1 MGASSSKRDI
11 MKIEAINYYK
21 GIAILM
27 VVMIHTSQRFY
38 LEQPLLNITKF
49 GDLGC
54 QIFFTLSA
62 FCLCLSQEKKK
73 LSYIDFLKNRLK
85 RIAVGYWLTV
95 ILGIGLARLCVFFTG
110 KNHLL
115 ISMNPFDVIA
125 NLLFVNGLCPASANN
140 LVVRGGWFI
149 GTLVIFY
156 SIFPLLFRCITR
168 TSIRPFVVLIICT
181 LMPLF
186 NYIIWVIIEEFNIL
200 SLHFNDSYIYYFS
213 FINQMPSFALGIYM
227 YLLYSINKNN
237 DKMHPI
243 YYIWFSIFM
252 VLLILF
258 KYSGYELKGIFT
270 PYLVSISFI
279 YLFEITRR
287 NINNKRIYTKFIS
300 AIGKKSFN
308 IYLLNTFIA
317 WELGTLVSKV
327 LSSFNQS
334 IVYLFWF
341 PVAVILLYLLSL
353 YYEKVIFFFNK
364 LIFKEYCQEK
374 KN

>member
-1 MGASSSKRDI
+1 MGANSSKNYI
-11 MKIEAINYYK
+11 MRIEAINYFK

-38 LEQPLLNITKF
+38 LEQPLLNITIF

-62 FCLCLSQEKKK
+62 FCLCLSQEKKE
-73 LSYIDFLKNRLK
+73 LSYIDFLKHRLK
-85 RIAVGYWLTV
+85 RIAVGYWLTI
-95 ILGIGLARLCVFFTG
+95 ILSTVLALLCVFITG
-110 KNHLL
+110 KNRLG
-115 ISMNPFDVIA
+115 ISLNPFDIIA
-125 NLLFVNGLCPASANN
+125 NVLFVNGLCPGSANN

-156 SIFPLLFRCITR
+156 ALFP
-168 TSIRPFVVLIICT
+168 
-181 LMPLF
+181 PLF
-186 NYIIWVIIEEFNIL
+186 NYINSRLIKPYVALIFCTLIPIFNYIFWIIIEEFNIL
-200 SLHFNDSYIYYFS
+200 SLNYNDSYFFYFS

-227 YLLYSINKNN
+227 YLLYSINKNK
-237 DKMHPI
+237 DKI
-243 YYIWFSIFM
+243 QFIQYVWFSIFM

-258 KYSGYELKGIFT
+258 KYSDYELKGIFT

-287 NINNKRIYTKFIS
+287 KMNNERNYTKFIS

-317 WELGTLVSKV
+317 WEFGTLVSKV
-327 LSSFNQS
+327 FGSFNQPL
-334 IVYLFWF
+334 VYLLWF
-341 PVAVILLYLLSL
+341 PIAVILLYILSL
-353 YYEKVIFFFNK
+353 YYEKVIFILNK
-364 LIFKEYCQEK
+364 LIFKE
-374 KN
+374 